1 MCTSI
6 WSTISVINLSKIR
19 HLVPICSIRLP
30 VKLIVII
37 LGELFSFLWEQCH
50 CKGLQLFRQLVHMEW
65 CEIVPFTMNANKMKQ
80 ISTVE
85 STYSSI
91 STFLL
96 AGKRTNLYE
105 YIEKLCRGNIPKNSV
120 CFWKSFHR
128 IWKGWRISEQ
138 ASKQTE
144 EEKIGI
150 QSIEITK
157 ESLKWDIEVCS
168 FYSQS
173 HGNNSLGP
181 FSRRESQSVQCSFPL
196 FAFVLSSNIQAFF
209 AFDSYSIC
217 IEVRHFF
224 SK

>member
-1 MCTSI
+1 MPWEYTEKFGVLLEKFS
-6 WSTISVINLSKIR
+6 SNLKR
-19 HLVPICSIRLP
+19 
-30 VKLIVII
+30 VK
-37 LGELFSFLWEQCH
+37 
-50 CKGLQLFRQLVHMEW
+50 
-65 CEIVPFTMNANKMKQ
+65 NK
-80 ISTVE
+80 
-85 STYSSI
+85 
-91 STFLL
+91 
-96 AGKRTNLYE
+96 R
-105 YIEKLCRGNIPKNSV
+105 
-120 CFWKSFHR
+120 
-128 IWKGWRISEQ
+128 

-181 FSRRESQSVQCSFPL
+181 FSRRESQSVLCSFPL